1 MSDRQYFL
9 LVDEP
14 EPKPG
19 DCYPGDS
26 PEPVAQTLEE
36 ILTSLEK
43 TRDFVGSFVRD
54 VPEFCVSSFYI
65 EPSRS
70 WRDKLEDPSTCS
82 VVVGWCW
89 FTDEPGGANLV
100 GKDDVIRV
108 FDVASV
114 RGHKSDCSDLL
125 DNARWTWVHKYSLPV
140 TEDHVLEY
148 ARFLYGLLPYDAG
161 TVNLVPATEPMADWE
176 RDLLEQR
183 GLLEQDDAAHK
194 D

>member
-26 PEPVAQTLEE
+26 SEPVAQTLEE
-36 ILTSLEK
+36 ILASLEK

-82 VVVGWCW
+82 VTVGWRW
-89 FTDEPGGANLV
+89 FTDEPDSVNLAGG
-100 GKDDVIRV
+100 DDVSRV

-114 RGHKSDCSDLL
+114 HGNKPDCSDLL
-125 DNARWTWVHKYSLPV
+125 DNARWMWVHKHPLQV
-140 TEDHVLEY
+140 NEDTVLEY
-148 ARFLYGLLPYDAG
+148 ARFLYGSLPFDAG
-161 TVNLVPATEPMADWE
+161 TVRLVPATEPMAE
-176 RDLLEQR
+176 
-183 GLLEQDDAAHK
+183 
-194 D
+194 

>member
-1 MSDRQYFL
+1 MSDRKYFL

-14 EPKPG
+14 KLKPG
-19 DCYPGDS
+19 DCYPGDA

-65 EPSRS
+65 EPPRS
-70 WRDKLEDPSTCS
+70 WDYDPSVCS
-82 VVVGWCW
+82 VSVGWLW
-89 FTDEPGGANLV
+89 FTDGPDSTNLA

-148 ARFLYGLLPYDAG
+148 ARFLYWLLPYDAG

-176 RDLLEQR
+176 RELLDQR
-183 GLLEQDDAAHK
+183 EAAQKTDD
-194 D
+194 

>member
-1 MSDRQYFL
+1 MSDRKYFL

-14 EPKPG
+14 ELKPG
-19 DCYPGDS
+19 DCYPGDT

-43 TRDFVGSFVRD
+43 TRDFVSSLVRG
-54 VPEFCVSSFYI
+54 VPEFCVSGFYV
-65 EPSRS
+65 EPPRS
-70 WRDKLEDPSTCS
+70 WDYSPGACS
-82 VVVGWCW
+82 VVVGWRW
-89 FTDEPGGANLV
+89 FSDGSDGADLAGG
-100 GKDDVIRV
+100 DDVIRV

-140 TEDHVLEY
+140 TEDNVLEY

-183 GLLEQDDAAHK
+183 GLLG
-194 D
+194 